1 MLFRGWDPGIPGDSR
16 TRSSV
21 YRKDT
26 IIRIWIT
33 KGILEKKVNW
43 RFARVYSGQDWQ
55 DSGFTKLFERDA
67 ESRGS
72 CTRYSRYVFVNQI
85 RLIHYD
91 EGIIGLL
98 YLIFSGFLESLAGFV
113 ESGILIF
120 RITDGGYCIHGLDSL
135 RGVVGF
141 GSQYKRGRGS
151 IECSIVPS
159 NLFLQKFNN
168 LICFLLVLVRMT
180 QSQLLGNGGEMK
192 KGEGNRKR
200 LKISDNSDLIK
211 SYSKT
216 LIGRCMN
223 PMEQDVKALLVTGVV
238 LLEFC
243 DHFRLYNGNIGVGVC
258 SGTWLGIWIDWLG
271 QCIMR
276 LAPKLVSS
284 NQLQEAELEMN
295 RALGRSCWFRFDT
308 GDCLEKFG
316 TMVIIRML
324 N

>member
-1 MLFRGWDPGIPGDSR
+1 MGPGYSRGFKDSIGCLSER
-16 TRSSV
+16 
-21 YRKDT
+21 YDHKDMDSK
-26 IIRIWIT
+26 RNL
-33 KGILEKKVNW
+33 GKKVNW
-43 RFARVYSGQDWQ
+43 GFARVYSGRDWQ

-72 CTRYSRYVFVNQI
+72 CTRYS
-85 RLIHYD
+85 
-91 EGIIGLL
+91 
-98 YLIFSGFLESLAGFV
+98 SLASFV

-141 GSQYKRGRGS
+141 GSQYKRGRES
-151 IECSIVPS
+151 IECSIIPS

-180 QSQLLGNGGEMK
+180 QSQLLGNGDDMK
-192 KGEGNRKR
+192 NGEGNRKR

-216 LIGRCMN
+216 LIGRYMN

-243 DHFRLYNGNIGVGVC
+243 YHFRLYNGFTYSRIYFGHG
-258 SGTWLGIWIDWLG
+258 
-271 QCIMR
+271 
-276 LAPKLVSS
+276 SS
-284 NQLQEAELEMN
+284 KI
-295 RALGRSCWFRFDT
+295 RS
-308 GDCLEKFG
+308 
-316 TMVIIRML
+316 I
-324 N
+324 